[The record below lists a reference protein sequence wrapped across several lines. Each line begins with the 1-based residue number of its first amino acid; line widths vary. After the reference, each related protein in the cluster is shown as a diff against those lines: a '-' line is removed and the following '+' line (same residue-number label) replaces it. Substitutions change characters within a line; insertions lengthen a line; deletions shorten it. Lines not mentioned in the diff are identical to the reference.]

1 MGLHHHHH
9 GHDHGHGHSRAD
21 HHNHGQHHHGH
32 HHGHHHHAQGVSHGR
47 AFAIGIALNLA
58 YVAVEAGVG
67 LAIGSLA
74 LLADAGH
81 NLSDVAGLALAWAA
95 AWAATRSPSPRFT
108 YGWRGASV
116 LAAFAN
122 AMLLLLACGA
132 IAWEAVGRMAAP
144 APVEGLTM
152 MIVAG
157 IGIVINA
164 GTALLFMKGAAHD
177 LNIRGAYLHMAADA
191 VVSLGVVLAGGLILL
206 TGQAW
211 LDPLVSLLIVVVIV
225 WGTWGLLRQ
234 SLAMMLQATPPGI
247 DADAVRGM
255 IASQP
260 GVASVHDVHIWN
272 IGTTDVALTAHVV
285 MPDGLPGD
293 AWHAALA
300 AALKA
305 AFGIDHPT
313 VQIERG
319 DGPPC
324 HLEPDDHL

>member
-1 MGLHHHHH
+1 MGLHHHHPAR
-9 GHDHGHGHSRAD
+9 G
-21 HHNHGQHHHGH
+21 HNHEHHHGH
-32 HHGHHHHAQGVSHGR
+32 HHGEGVSHGR
-47 AFAIGIALNLA
+47 AFAIAIALNLV

-95 AWAATRSPSPRFT
+95 AWAATRAPSPRFS
-108 YGWRGASV
+108 YGWRGVSV
-116 LAAFAN
+116 LAALAN
-122 AMLLLLACGA
+122 AILLLLACGA
-132 IAWEAVGRMAAP
+132 IAWEAAGRLSQP
-144 APVEGLTM
+144 APVEGMTM
-152 MIVAG
+152 IIVAG

-191 VVSLGVVLAGGLILL
+191 AVSLGVVIAGAAILL
-206 TGQAW
+206 TGLVW
-211 LDPLVSLLIVVVIV
+211 LDPLVSLVIVIVIV

-234 SLAMMLQATPPGI
+234 SLAMMLQGTPQGI
-247 DADAVRGM
+247 DADAVRTT
-255 IASQP
+255 IAAQP
-260 GVASVHDVHIWN
+260 GVSSVHDLHIWN
-272 IGTTDVALTAHVV
+272 IGTTEVALTAHVV
-285 MPDGLPGD
+285 MPAGLAGD
-293 AWHAALA
+293 AWHLALSEV
-300 AALKA
+300 LRER
-305 AFGIDHPT
+305 FGIGHPT